1 MEIIDIKSSQAE
13 VPHLQNIVAFSI
25 AEPGACGSAGDVI
38 GITADGKTYRLNFMR
53 GNWTPDTLRMVSP
66 VIADARMGIFG
77 QGDYSEGWTSVY
89 LGLGN
94 HLYVSDS
101 YFERFKELVTAE
113 QIRSKGEL
121 YQKWQSIVLS
131 MLSEGEVSSPEERC
145 ADEQDYNP
153 VNPDIEPNL
162 DRMFKGG
169 FSISDMLQTKG

>member
-1 MEIIDIKSSQAE
+1 
-13 VPHLQNIVAFSI
+13 
-25 AEPGACGSAGDVI
+25 
-38 GITADGKTYRLNFMR
+38 MR

-101 YFERFKELVTAE
+101 YFERFKELVAAE